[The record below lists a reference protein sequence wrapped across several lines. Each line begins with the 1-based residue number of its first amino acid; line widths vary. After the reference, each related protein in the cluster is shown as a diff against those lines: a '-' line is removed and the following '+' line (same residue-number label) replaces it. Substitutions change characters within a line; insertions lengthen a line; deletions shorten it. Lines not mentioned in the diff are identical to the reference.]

1 MWWRPCVVH
10 AKVIDLRLVIDASAC
25 LEVCLAATGFDL
37 LAGHELLAPPLIRS
51 EVLSALRTLDW
62 RRSVSA
68 ELVRQALA
76 RIPTMPIAQE
86 TGPDH
91 LERTWSVA
99 ARLGWAKTY
108 DAEYVALAL
117 TTESPLV
124 TLDGRLRRGASGL
137 VAMPL
142 LTELEPAT

>member
-1 MWWRPCVVH
+1 V
-10 AKVIDLRLVIDASAC
+10 RLVIDASAC

-68 ELVRQALA
+68 ELVRRALA
-76 RIPTMPIAQE
+76 RIPTMPIADE

-91 LERTWSVA
+91 AARTWSVA
-99 ARLGWAKTY
+99 SRLGWAKTY
-108 DAEYVALAL
+108 DAEYVALAERL
-117 TTESPLV
+117 DVPLLSV
-124 TLDGRLRRGASGL
+124 DLRLQRGAGGIIQVLSPIDL
-137 VAMPL
+137 
-142 LTELEPAT
+142 

>member
-1 MWWRPCVVH
+1 MWWRPCVVR
-10 AKVIDLRLVIDASAC
+10 AKVIDVRLVIDASAC

-108 DAEYVALAL
+108 DAEYVALAEQL
-117 TTESPLV
+117 EVPLLSV
-124 TLDGRLRRGASGL
+124 DLRLQRGAGAIVQVLSPIDL
-137 VAMPL
+137 
-142 LTELEPAT
+142 